1 MGNSCVAEKTSCLN
15 QMKKNN
21 NNELLL
27 KELFPGNQEELEDIR
42 NELQESQ
49 IIAENLLTEHAEI
62 VDILANSEDLRK
74 RLVLDFP

>member
-1 MGNSCVAEKTSCLN
+1 
-15 QMKKNN
+15 MKKNN